1 MSTYKTFQT
10 ERLLLRPTSEQDA
23 LFICELFNTP
33 KWLQFIG
40 EREVKSE
47 EAARAYIRTKMLP
60 QLEKLGFGNY
70 TVLRKADHVK
80 VGSCGLYDRP
90 GLEGI
95 DLGFAFL
102 PQHEKKGYAFE
113 ASKELLRAAA
123 EDFGL
128 KKINAI
134 TAGAN
139 LGSQKLLERL
149 GLVFT
154 KTLRLPG
161 EEEDL
166 LFYEKSFRDV

>member
-1 MSTYKTFQT
+1 MPNYKTFQT
-10 ERLLLRPTSEQDA
+10 ERLLLRPTSLEDA
-23 LFICELFNTP
+23 LFIYELLNTP

-47 EAARAYIRTKMLP
+47 EAAWAYIRAKMLP

-70 TVLRKADHVK
+70 TVIRKADNVK
-80 VGSCGLYDRP
+80 LGSCGLYDRP

-113 ASKELLRAAA
+113 ASKELLRAAV

-128 KKINAI
+128 KKVNAI
-134 TAGAN
+134 TAGEN
-139 LGSQKLLERL
+139 LGSQKLLEKL

-154 KTLRLPG
+154 KTIRLPG

-166 LFYEKSFRDV
+166 LFYERNFRDV

>member
-1 MSTYKTFQT
+1 MPNYKTFNT
-10 ERLLLRPTSEQDA
+10 ERLLLRPTSQEDA
-23 LFICELFNTP
+23 LFIYELLNTP

-40 EREVKSE
+40 ERDVDSE
-47 EAARAYIRTKMLP
+47 EAARAYIGAKMLP

-70 TVLRKADHVK
+70 TVIRKADNVK
-80 VGSCGLYDRP
+80 LVSCGLYDRP

-113 ASKELLRAAA
+113 ASKELLRAAV

-128 KKINAI
+128 KKVNAI
-134 TAGAN
+134 TAGEN

-154 KTLRLPG
+154 KTVRLPG
-161 EEEDL
+161 KEEDL
-166 LFYEKSFRDV
+166 LFYEKNFREM

>member
-10 ERLLLRPTSEQDA
+10 ERLLLRPTSEEDA
-23 LFICELFNTP
+23 LFIYELYNTP

-47 EAARAYIRTKMLP
+47 DAARAYIRAKMLP

-70 TVLRKADHVK
+70 TVIRKAENVK
-80 VGSCGLYDRP
+80 LGSCGLYDRP

-113 ASKELLRAAA
+113 ASKELLRAAE

-134 TAGAN
+134 TALEN
-139 LGSQKLLERL
+139 HGSQKLLEKL
-149 GLVFT
+149 GLGFT
-154 KTLRLPG
+154 KTVRLPG

-166 LFYEKSFRDV
+166 RFYEKNFRDV

>member
-1 MSTYKTFQT
+1 MQLYKTFQT
-10 ERLLLRPTSEQDA
+10 ERLLLRPTSIVDA

-40 EREVKSE
+40 DRDVKTE
-47 EAARAYIRTKMLP
+47 EAALAYIRAKMLP
-60 QLEKLGFGNY
+60 QLGILGFGNY
-70 TVLRKADHVK
+70 TVIRKADSVK
-80 VGSCGLYDRP
+80 VGTCGLFDRP

-95 DLGFAFL
+95 DIGFAFL
-102 PQHEKKGYAFE
+102 AQHEKKGYAFE
-113 ASKELLRAAA
+113 ASRELLRAAG

-128 KKINAI
+128 LKINAI
-134 TAGAN
+134 TARKN

-154 KTLRLPG
+154 KTIGLPG

-166 LFYEKSFRDV
+166 LFYEKGLGEV

>member
-10 ERLLLRPTSEQDA
+10 ERLLLRPTSLEDA
-23 LFICELFNTP
+23 LFIYELFNTP

-40 EREVKSE
+40 ERNVKSV
-47 EAARAYIRTKMLP
+47 EAARAYIQAKMLP
-60 QLEKLGFGNY
+60 QLENLGFGNY
-70 TVLRKADHVK
+70 TVSRKADNVK

-113 ASKELLRAAA
+113 ASKELLRAAE

-134 TAGAN
+134 TAREN
-139 LGSQKLLERL
+139 IGSQKLLERL
-149 GLVFT
+149 GLAFT
-154 KTLRLPG
+154 KTVRMPG
-161 EEEDL
+161 EEEVL
-166 LFYEKSFRDV
+166 LFYQKNFRDV

>member
-1 MSTYKTFQT
+1 MPTYKTFQT
-10 ERLLLRPTSEQDA
+10 ERLLLRPTSLEDA
-23 LFICELFNTP
+23 LFIHELFNTP

-40 EREVKSE
+40 ERDVKSE
-47 EAARAYIRTKMLP
+47 EAALAYIRAKMLP

-70 TVLRKADHVK
+70 TVIRKADNVK
-80 VGSCGLYDRP
+80 LGSCGLYDRP

-102 PQHEKKGYAFE
+102 PQHEKKGYAYE
-113 ASKELLRAAA
+113 ASKELLRAAG
-123 EDFGL
+123 EDFKL

-134 TAGAN
+134 TAGEN

-154 KTLRLPG
+154 KTVRLQG

-166 LFYEKSFRDV
+166 LFYEKDFRDV

>member
-1 MSTYKTFQT
+1 MPTYKTFQT
-10 ERLLLRPTSEQDA
+10 ERLLLRPTSERDA
-23 LFICELFNTP
+23 LFIYELFNTP

-40 EREVKSE
+40 ERDVKSE
-47 EAARAYIRTKMLP
+47 EAARAYIRAKMLP
-60 QLEKLGFGNY
+60 QLEKLGFSNY
-70 TVLRKADHVK
+70 TVIRKTDNVP

-95 DLGFAFL
+95 DIGFAFL

-113 ASKELLRAAA
+113 ASKEILRAAV

-134 TAGAN
+134 TAGEN

-149 GLVFT
+149 GLVYT
-154 KTLRLPG
+154 KTVRLPG

-166 LFYEKSFRDV
+166 MFYEKNFLEV